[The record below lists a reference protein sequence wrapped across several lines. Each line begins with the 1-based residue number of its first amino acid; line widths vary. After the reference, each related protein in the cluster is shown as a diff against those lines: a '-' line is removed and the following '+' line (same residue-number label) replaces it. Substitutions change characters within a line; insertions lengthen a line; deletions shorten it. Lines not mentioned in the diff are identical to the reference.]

1 MKKSTGWL
9 LQGRNF
15 GNHFENIDFK
25 NPFWYMVEIYSTD
38 KFIDRTRPKS
48 QTDPACHRTDR
59 TCYPQVSIC
68 FGALGLI
75 WGRFG
80 VILER
85 KPKTVQSIF
94 VHQSFF
100 FENVI
105 KRNSDSDFN
114 AFFTQLDGKKLDEA
128 CKKDVFRPPTGISY

>member
-94 VHQSFF
+94 VHQSFCSKMLLS
-100 FENVI
+100 VI
-105 KRNSDSDFN
+105 VIVISTHSLHNWTGKNWMRPVKRTFS
-114 AFFTQLDGKKLDEA
+114 A
-128 CKKDVFRPPTGISY
+128 RY